1 MLVATLVSELSL
13 KTWPRKEQVQTEIS
27 VTGHGKRSAKSTY
40 VPQTFPGKQASSP
53 GTSPPPGATS
63 YEVHPFSVLIVV
75 LRKHLLL
82 FFSYNVYLHL
92 L

>member
-1 MLVATLVSELSL
+1 MAQKGEV
-13 KTWPRKEQVQTEIS
+13 KTEFSI
-27 VTGHGKRSAKSTY
+27 TGHGKHRAKSTHI
-40 VPQTFPGKQASSP
+40 PQSFPGKRVGSP
-53 GTSPPPGATS
+53 GASPPPDATS

-75 LRKHLLL
+75 LQKHLLL